1 MHTPMKLSR
10 RAVLGRGLAVPLSL
24 SLSPFMA
31 LRSEIANA
39 ATSSLAI
46 VMNSGEAS
54 VSVIDMTSRKIV
66 RTLATLREPS
76 HWALSQ
82 DRNKLYIADASGNA
96 LFMVDPRTGT
106 ALGHKVIADPYQLGF
121 TPDHR
126 YLV

>member
-10 RAVLGRGLAVPLSL
+10 RAVLGRGLAIPLSL

-31 LRSEIANA
+31 LRSEIASAANA
-39 ATSSLAI
+39 ATGSLAI

-54 VSVIDMTSRKIV
+54 VSVIDMDSRKVV
-66 RTLATLREPS
+66 RTLPTLREPS

-96 LFMVDPRTGT
+96 YVVDR
-106 ALGHKVIADPYQLGF
+106 ANARLLVFPY
-121 TPDHR
+121 TP
-126 YLV
+126 